1 MLQYNVRK
9 RGFGG
14 AAGVRV
20 PSTRRRLLLSLVKIE
35 FPIQASILIIKKK
48 MNENATP
55 ESDER
60 WQDGFKIQDQIDFDA
75 QRTIGRRSAVVA
87 ESSSKMYQKSSLSLF
102 ARTHDVSSSTPDCGA
117 AIIII
122 ASPQKIA
129 RVE

>member
-60 WQDGFKIQDQIDFDA
+60 WQDGFKI
-75 QRTIGRRSAVVA
+75 R
-87 ESSSKMYQKSSLSLF
+87 
-102 ARTHDVSSSTPDCGA
+102 
-117 AIIII
+117 
-122 ASPQKIA
+122 
-129 RVE
+129 

>member
-75 QRTIGRRSAVVA
+75 QRTIGRRSAVA

-102 ARTHDVSSSTPDCGA
+102 ARTHDVSSSTPDWRGHHHHC
-117 AIIII
+117 I
-122 ASPQKIA
+122 ATKDSSS
-129 RVE
+129 

>member
-48 MNENATP
+48 RNENATP

-75 QRTIGRRSAVVA
+75 QRTIGRRSAVE

-122 ASPQKIA
+122 ASPQKIP